1 MKLVYEPLFSS
12 YVFIQVHESELN
24 QVKHL
29 NNVVNLVYW
38 KGQPAI
44 IQNDQIEEMKEFVR
58 HHQNIQL
65 ERTKI
70 NLDSLAS
77 VIDRP
82 SYELDGNVIMIKNK
96 SIKVKLP
103 SLGYVMVAEMKGKEV
118 IGRSIGVKEEV
129 LNSNFQN

>member
-1 MKLVYEPLFSS
+1 
-12 YVFIQVHESELN
+12 
-24 QVKHL
+24 

-65 ERTKI
+65 ERTKV